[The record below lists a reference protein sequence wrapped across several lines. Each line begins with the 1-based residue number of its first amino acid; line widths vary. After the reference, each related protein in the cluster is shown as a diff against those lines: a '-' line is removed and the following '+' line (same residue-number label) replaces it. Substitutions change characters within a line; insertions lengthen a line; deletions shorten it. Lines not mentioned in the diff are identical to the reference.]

1 MNVKFIGTGSG
12 LTDLDRFHSS
22 ILVASSNHNLL
33 IDCGDGISRALIK
46 QGIDFGLIDS
56 ILISHFHSDHFAGLP
71 SLLTQ
76 MKLNKRS
83 KGLKIYVHSSEIKF
97 LNEFL
102 QHSYLFLERFE
113 FKIEVIPFDI
123 EIKIYPDEGFYF
135 ISKSNT
141 HLHKYKNNLSTV
153 EKKFVSLSFLL
164 ADKNNS
170 VIYSGDIGCADD
182 LFLFDEKAD
191 WFITETTHI
200 NPEDIFTLVQNT
212 FSKQIIITHLDKE
225 TLEKIQSVLNQIY
238 QSGGRDKI
246 LIAYDGFELN
256 QYHSGCL

>member
-12 LTDLDRFHSS
+12 LTDLDRYHSC
-22 ILVASSNHNLL
+22 ILVSSSNHNLL

-46 QGIDFGLIDS
+46 QGVDFGLIDS

-76 MKLNKRS
+76 MKLLKRS
-83 KGLKIYVHSSEIKF
+83 RRLKIYVHSSETKF

-102 QHSYLFLERFE
+102 KHSYLFLERFD

-135 ISKSNT
+135 VSKSNT
-141 HLHKYKNNLSTV
+141 HLYKYKDSYSTL
-153 EKKFVSLSFLL
+153 EQKFVSLSFVL
-164 ADKNNS
+164 ADENNS
-170 VIYSGDIGCADD
+170 VIYSGDIGCIDD
-182 LFLFDEKAD
+182 LFLFDEKAN
-191 WFITETTHI
+191 WFITEATHI
-200 NPEDIFTLVQNT
+200 NPEDIFTLVQRT
-212 FSKQIIITHLDKE
+212 LSKQIIITHLDKE
-225 TLEKIQSVLNQIY
+225 TLEKIQPVLNQIY

-246 LIAYDGFELN
+246 LLAYDGFELN
-256 QYHSGCL
+256 QYQSRCL